1 MLGAMTAAMAI
12 AQTTPAAQ
20 TPVKAHVTKEL
31 IQAVDLTKAQK
42 HQAKTIR
49 QATRQQAQPLAQQ
62 LKQNRQSLTAA
73 IQAGDTAQI
82 QQLSATVGTLTGQV
96 LAVRSAGKAQFYAL
110 LTPDQKAKA
119 AAFEQKAHEVP
130 PAKGE

>member
-1 MLGAMTAAMAI
+1 MLGAMAM

-20 TPVKAHVTKEL
+20 APVKAHGTKEL
-31 IQAVDLTKAQK
+31 IQAVDLTKAQQR
-42 HQAKTIR
+42 QAKTILR
-49 QATRQQAQPLAQQ
+49 ATRQQARPLAQV
-62 LKQNRQSLTAA
+62 LKQDRQSLTAA

-82 QQLSATVGTLTGQV
+82 QKLSAAVGTLTGQV

-119 AAFEQKAHEVP
+119 AAVER
-130 PAKGE
+130 